1 MFNKSSSEI
10 KSWEKSLI
18 ERTRGQ
24 IAWLELQKQHFKR
37 HGQSDKVSTIK
48 RQQRAILIRLDKER
62 MRLRENSEKS
72 LIKASKENLIDQT
85 KKQLELSIDG
95 NGSDTRENIER

>member
-24 IAWLELQKQHFKR
+24 IAWLELQKQHFRR
-37 HGQSDKVSTIK
+37 HGQTDKVSTIK
-48 RQQRAILIRLDKER
+48 RQQRAILMRLDKER
-62 MRLRENSEKS
+62 TQLRENSEKS
-72 LIKASKENLIDQT
+72 LVKAGENNLIDQAVE
-85 KKQLELSIDG
+85 QLELSIDG
-95 NGSDTRENIER
+95 NGSDARENIER